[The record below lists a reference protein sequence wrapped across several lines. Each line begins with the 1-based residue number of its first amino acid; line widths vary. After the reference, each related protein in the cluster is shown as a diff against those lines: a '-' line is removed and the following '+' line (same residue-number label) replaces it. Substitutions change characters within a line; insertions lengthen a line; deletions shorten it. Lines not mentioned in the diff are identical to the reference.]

1 MTVSSTYNISSL
13 KEDLIGL
20 YNKTGLKEEGVL
32 FLISDGHITDEKFL
46 VYINDLLS
54 SGEVS
59 DLFTED
65 DKQNIINSIR
75 PKVKAMGKP
84 DSSDE
89 CWNQFILNV
98 KKNLHITLCFSPVGD
113 NLRTRARRFPA
124 LVNST
129 TIDWFQAWPFE
140 ALLNVA
146 HEKL

>member
-65 DKQNIINSIR
+65 DK
-75 PKVKAMGKP
+75 
-84 DSSDE
+84 
-89 CWNQFILNV
+89 
-98 KKNLHITLCFSPVGD
+98 
-113 NLRTRARRFPA
+113 
-124 LVNST
+124 
-129 TIDWFQAWPFE
+129 
-140 ALLNVA
+140 
-146 HEKL
+146 